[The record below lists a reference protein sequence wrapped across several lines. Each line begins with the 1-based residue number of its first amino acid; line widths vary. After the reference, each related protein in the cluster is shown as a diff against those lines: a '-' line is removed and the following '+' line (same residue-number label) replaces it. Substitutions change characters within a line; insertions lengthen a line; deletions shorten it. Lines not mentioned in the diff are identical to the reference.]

1 MSIDVSSVLMKKMR
15 IVLTGFV
22 LIIVLVVI
30 GWVHILRAAPE
41 EIFVMAIIED
51 TNGDRIGVE
60 PTSGDV
66 WDELVELYH
75 SKEVMLIGGPVE
87 VFIFIRPDP
96 NYPWGF
102 RFIPENVTV
111 AENTAEG
118 LQTTIR
124 GISEDVDYWIRIGQA
139 YVFATVVEIHER
151 GETSDITGPD
161 GIPDGKVDM
170 RDIGFAA
177 RNFGRTVPPAPSA
190 CDITG
195 ARIGVPDG
203 TIDMRDVGTIARHF
217 GKINS

>member
-1 MSIDVSSVLMKKMR
+1 MKKNGVILFGFALIVVLMA
-15 IVLTGFV
+15 
-22 LIIVLVVI
+22 I
-30 GWVHILRAAPE
+30 GWLHLLRAAPDE
-41 EIFVMAIIED
+41 TFVMAIIED

-60 PTSGDV
+60 PTSSDV
-66 WDELVELYH
+66 WDEFIELYH

-102 RFIPENVTV
+102 RFKPENVTV

-124 GISEDVDYWIRIGQA
+124 GISEDAEYWIRLGQA
-139 YVFATVVEIHER
+139 YVFAKVVEIHER
-151 GETSDITGPD
+151 VETSDIIGPD
-161 GIPDGKVDM
+161 GYPDGKVDM

-177 RNFGRTVPPAPSA
+177 RNFGRTVPPAPLA

-195 ARIGVPDG
+195 LRIGIPDG
-203 TIDMRDVGTIARHF
+203 IIDMRDVGTIARHF
-217 GKINS
+217 GKIGS